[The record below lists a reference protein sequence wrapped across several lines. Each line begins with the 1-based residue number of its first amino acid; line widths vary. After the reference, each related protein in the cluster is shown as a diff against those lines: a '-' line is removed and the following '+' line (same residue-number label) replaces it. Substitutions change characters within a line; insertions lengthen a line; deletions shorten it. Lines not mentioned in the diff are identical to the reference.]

1 MGFRQMLFFRRLLL
15 DVRNEFAEKSYCTQ
29 EVQAIIEVAQQD
41 MPSPVEG
48 PNLAAALL
56 QV

>member
-48 PNLAAALL
+48 PNLAAVLL